1 MTTVFYFYLCINGV
15 WGWRIY
21 IIIFVIIITFYENS
35 LFIRGNCRNALQFL
49 VGHRSLFWALGSQ
62 GRAARQPL
70 IFVPFLFP
78 ENRLK
83 ISWLIARRAPEEG
96 IGQTAS
102 RNRRLSNQTG
112 ATSSHFLPTNFL
124 FSVWL
129 SCRLLRALGTPSF
142 SWILLSCAY
151 KLRSLLLASKL
162 PSHVKATSS
171 LVFLSA
177 RLVLLEPVIHSYE
190 CSIMSCIC
198 LLKR

>member
-1 MTTVFYFYLCINGV
+1 MTYLYHHLCYHNHL
-15 WGWRIY
+15 
-21 IIIFVIIITFYENS
+21 YENS